1 MESHWMPRRQTSVD
15 KLIVRHVSFSVVDVD
30 VVDWFCV
37 LLKVVVV
44 VVVVVEV
51 VDTVCLRSFANE
63 LRAIDDN
70 DEDDSFDD
78 KEGEL

>member
-1 MESHWMPRRQTSVD
+1 
-15 KLIVRHVSFSVVDVD
+15 
-30 VVDWFCV
+30 V

-63 LRAIDDN
+63 LRVIDDN

-78 KEGEL
+78 KEGGR